1 MAMKERSSVH
11 IPRVVVGVFFG
22 LAALFPLAWMALSG
36 FKLNSDVLA
45 TPFSFFP
52 PSWHVENYVQILV
65 DPDFSRAMMITFAG
79 AAIFT
84 IFSIAINSMAAYVF
98 ARLDFSFKRTLWV
111 IVIGTMFIPNMA
123 ILLTSFIV
131 VTKLH
136 MLDTMLVLIL
146 PPLASAAQVF
156 FIRQFY
162 LNIPIALEEAALLD
176 GAGRW
181 RIFTR
186 IFLPLSQP
194 AFVVVGVTSFMA
206 YWNSYVWPVMTIT
219 SPNLYVVGQYLA
231 NFRVSRGPELGLLMA
246 GSMLAALPVIILV
259 LIFQRKIIG
268 NIKIAGLK

>member
-1 MAMKERSSVH
+1 MAMKERSSVR

-84 IFSIAINSMAAYVF
+84 VFSIAINSMAAYVF

-146 PPLASAAQVF
+146 PPLVFIFVGISLASAV
-156 FIRQFY
+156 
-162 LNIPIALEEAALLD
+162 IALY
-176 GAGRW
+176 
-181 RIFTR
+181 
-186 IFLPLSQP
+186 LPMISLIQGLS
-194 AFVVVGVTSFMA
+194 
-206 YWNSYVWPVMTIT
+206 
-219 SPNLYVVGQYLA
+219 
-231 NFRVSRGPELGLLMA
+231 
-246 GSMLAALPVIILV
+246 
-259 LIFQRKIIG
+259 
-268 NIKIAGLK
+268 

>member
-1 MAMKERSSVH
+1 MKERTAVR
-11 IPRVVVGVFFG
+11 IPRAVFAMLFA
-22 LAALFPLAWMALSG
+22 LAALFPLAWMLVSG
-36 FKLNSDVLA
+36 FKLNADVLA

-52 PSWHVENYVQILV
+52 TSWHIENYINILI
-65 DPDFSRAMMITFAG
+65 DPDFSRAMLITLAG

-84 IFSIAINSMAAYVF
+84 FFSIAINAMAAYAF
-98 ARLDFSFKRTLWV
+98 ARLDFVLKRTMWV

-136 MLDTMLVLIL
+136 MLDTLLVLIL

-162 LNIPIALEEAALLD
+162 LNIPLALEEAALID
-176 GAGRW
+176 GANRW
-181 RIFTR
+181 QIFTR
-186 IFLPLSQP
+186 IFLPMSQP
-194 AFVVVGVTSFMA
+194 VFVVVGVTSFMV

-219 SPNLYVVGQYLA
+219 SPNLFVIGQYLA

>member
-1 MAMKERSSVH
+1 MAMKERASVRV
-11 IPRVVVGVFFG
+11 PRIIFALLFA
-22 LAALFPLAWMALSG
+22 LAALFPLIWMLLSG
-36 FKLNSDVLA
+36 FKVNSDVLA
-45 TPFSFFP
+45 TPFNFFP
-52 PSWHVENYVQILV
+52 TSWHIENYIKIIQ
-65 DPDFSRAMMITFAG
+65 DPAFSRAMIITFIG

-84 IFSIAINSMAAYVF
+84 VFSITINAMAAYVF
-98 ARLDFSFKRTLWV
+98 ARLDFAFKRFMWV

-136 MLDTMLVLIL
+136 MLDTMLVLIV
-146 PPLASAAQVF
+146 PGLASAAQMF

-181 RIFTR
+181 QIFTR
-186 IFLPLSQP
+186 IFLPMSQP

-206 YWNSYVWPVMTIT
+206 YWNAYVWPIMTIT
-219 SPNLYVVGQYLA
+219 SPGLFQIQQYLA
-231 NFRVSRGPELGLLMA
+231 NFRVTRGPELALLMA
-246 GSMLAALPVIILV
+246 GSMLAALPVILLV